1 MKAKKITAKAH
12 AKRFNK
18 AARTTKRINK
28 GKFKRGG
35 IRL

>member
-1 MKAKKITAKAH
+1 MKAKKITTKAH